1 MQDNDFFS
9 IDKFVEFGMGM
20 SIAQQM
26 VRTMNQTMQNM
37 YVPGAMNPMQQTGTT
52 PQNLPQPQVFYAII
66 EGNSVGPLSD
76 AEVIRLMA
84 DKRITK
90 DTLVWKPGMKEWQPV
105 ERTPE
110 VLKLVLLTPPAMPQR

>member
-1 MQDNDFFS
+1 MDNNNFFS
-9 IDKFVEFGMGM
+9 IDRLVEFGMSM
-20 SIAQQM
+20 AVAQQM
-26 VRTMNQTMQNM
+26 VNSMNHTIQNM
-37 YVPGAMNPMQQTGTT
+37 HIPGAMNPMQQTGTT

-76 AEVIRLMA
+76 AEVIRLIA

-105 ERTPE
+105 EKTPE
-110 VLKLVLLTPPAMPQR
+110 VLKLVLLTPPAIPQK

>member
-9 IDKFVEFGMGM
+9 INKLVEFGMGM

-26 VRTMNQTMQNM
+26 VNTMNNTMQNM
-37 YVPGAMNPMQQTGTT
+37 HIPGTMNPMQQIGTT

-76 AEVIRLMA
+76 AEVIRLIA

-90 DTLVWKPGMKEWQPV
+90 DTLVWKPGMKEWQTV

-110 VLKLVLLTPPAMPQR
+110 VLKLVLLTPPAMPEK